1 MTGWR
6 CRNKFMSK
14 EDNTRT
20 PIIPEE
26 PWMIQEARTVGLTFL
41 YSTKE
46 GCDKDD
52 AIYVF
57 IHRFNIVR
65 MRFTVDMAHGIF
77 LKGHVEQIG
86 HIHYK
91 EGEFSFDASPKEG
104 MLFAVHDERDTIDKF
119 FAVLNKKLLELES
132 NNVF

>member
-1 MTGWR
+1 
-6 CRNKFMSK
+6 
-14 EDNTRT
+14 
-20 PIIPEE
+20 
-26 PWMIQEARTVGLTFL
+26 MIQEARTVGLTFL
-41 YSTKE
+41 YSTTE

-57 IHRFNIVR
+57 IHRFKIVR
-65 MRFTVDMAHGIF
+65 MQFTVDMAHGIF

-91 EGEFSFDASPKEG
+91 DGEFSFDASPKEG
-104 MLFAVHDERDTIDKF
+104 LLFAVHDERDTIGKF

-132 NNVF
+132 NSVF

>member
-1 MTGWR
+1 
-6 CRNKFMSK
+6 
-14 EDNTRT
+14 
-20 PIIPEE
+20 
-26 PWMIQEARTVGLTFL
+26 MIQEARTVGLTFL
-41 YSTKE
+41 YSTTE

-65 MRFTVDMAHGIF
+65 MRFAVDMAHGIF

-86 HIHYK
+86 HMHYK

-104 MLFAVHDERDTIDKF
+104 LLFAVHDERDTIGKF

>member
-1 MTGWR
+1 
-6 CRNKFMSK
+6 MSK
-14 EDNTRT
+14 DDNKRT

-26 PWMIQEARTVGLTFL
+26 TWMIQEARTVGLTFL
-41 YSTKE
+41 YSTTE

-57 IHRFNIVR
+57 IHRFKIVR
-65 MRFTVDMAHGIF
+65 MQFTVDMAHGIF

-91 EGEFSFDASPKEG
+91 DGEFSFDASPKEG
-104 MLFAVHDERDTIDKF
+104 LLFAVHDERDTIGKF

-132 NNVF
+132 NSVF